1 VKTRLMFVALSA
13 SVFLASWGGALK
25 SLIGFSD
32 GS

>member
-13 SVFLASWGGALK
+13 SVFLAAWGGALDK
-25 SLIGFSD
+25 IVGFSD

>member
-13 SVFLASWGGALK
+13 SVLVASWGGALFQI
-25 SLIGFSD
+25 IGFSD

>member
-13 SVFLASWGGALK
+13 SVLVASWGGALS
-25 SLIGFSD
+25 SLVGFSD